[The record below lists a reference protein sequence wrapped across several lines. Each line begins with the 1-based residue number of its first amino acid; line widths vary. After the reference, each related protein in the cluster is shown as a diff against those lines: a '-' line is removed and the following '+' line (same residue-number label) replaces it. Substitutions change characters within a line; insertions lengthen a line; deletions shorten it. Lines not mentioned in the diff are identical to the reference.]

1 MGSMAM
7 TTKRKAFDAA
17 IAAWNDGDLDGYL
30 ELYSPSI
37 KLHGYSDAPMSKAEA
52 SAMYRGIW
60 DGVSDIHLLVQ
71 DVVED
76 ETSICARCTMT
87 GRHTGILFGVPGT
100 DRPIAQSVIT
110 ILRFEDAQC
119 VERWSVADTLGVLL
133 QIGAITLPS

>member
-1 MGSMAM
+1 MAT
-7 TTKRKAFDAA
+7 TTKRKAFVAA
-17 IAAWNDGDLDGYL
+17 IAAWNEGDLDGYL

-37 KLHGYSDAPMSKAEA
+37 KLYGYSDAPMNKDEA

-87 GRHTGILFGVPGT
+87 GKHAGVLFGVPATGK
-100 DRPIAQSVIT
+100 PIVQSVIT
-110 ILRFEDAQC
+110 ILRFEGAEC
-119 VERWSVADTLGVLL
+119 VERWSVADTLAVLV
-133 QIGAITLPS
+133 QIGAVTLPG